1 MSLENISKNTL
12 NLLNELGA
20 DQAQVISSHTLLEEL
35 QYENNDFTLLRSVED
50 QACDLTAIK
59 DHKKG
64 SYSVSQ
70 TDEESLRKAAS
81 KTLSIAESGQED
93 KANAIATLEDQVTKG
108 YENYQSGPMEA
119 NLDEM
124 TKLIQHFV
132 RDTEHTYP
140 QIGLRSVGIKYI
152 KPEVHYLNT
161 HGIEVTSSKGYYNF
175 SVMFNASEGEKSSSM
190 DFDSLTFTEFNDKI
204 KNLLAP
210 ENFGNQFK
218 HTISHLHAHKYEKS
232 FSGKAIL
239 MPKCWASF
247 LGMILGHLGTGS
259 LMAGT
264 SKLKD
269 KIGETIGPKLFHV
282 ESRPHS
288 PLFAVPGIMTGDGV
302 FTKELTIFDEGIL
315 KTYLVDLYGRN
326 KLNLEEVSNFGT
338 HLYMP
343 KGETSLAEMIRDI
356 DEGILVGRFSGGM
369 PNSNGDFSGIAK
381 NSFII
386 KEGKISQPLSETM
399 ISGNLFDLVK
409 SIYATSSEVYQN
421 GSYHLPYIAGDG
433 ISIS

>member
-1 MSLENISKNTL
+1 MSLENISQQALKIL
-12 NLLNELGA
+12 IDLGA

-59 DHKKG
+59 NNKKG
-64 SYSVSQ
+64 DYSVSQ
-70 TDEESLRKAAS
+70 TDIESLKKAAE
-81 KTLSIAESGQED
+81 KTLSIAESGQAD
-93 KANAIATLEDQVTKG
+93 DANAIATKEDQVAKG

-119 NLDEM
+119 DLDEM

-140 QIGLRSVGIKYI
+140 QIGLRSVGVKYI
-152 KPEVHYLNT
+152 KPEIHYLNS
-161 HGIEVTSSKGYYNF
+161 HGLEVTSSKGYYNF
-175 SVMFNASEGEKSSSM
+175 SVMFNAGEGDKSSSM

-218 HTISHLHAHKYEKS
+218 HTISHLHAHKYGKS
-232 FSGKAIL
+232 FSGKAIF
-239 MPKCWASF
+239 MPKCWAGF
-247 LGMILGHLGTGS
+247 LSMILGHLGTGS

-264 SKLKD
+264 SKLQG
-269 KIGETIGPKLFHV
+269 KIGEAIGPKLFHV

-302 FTKELTIFDEGIL
+302 FTKDLTIFDEGVL

-326 KLNLEEVSNFGT
+326 KLKLDEVSNFGS

-343 KGETSLAEMIRDI
+343 KGLSTLEEMIKGI

-386 KEGKISQPLSETM
+386 KNGKIDQPLSETM

-409 SIYATSSEVYQN
+409 AIYATSKEVYQN
-421 GSYHLPYIAGDG
+421 GSYHLPYVASDG
-433 ISIS
+433 VSVS